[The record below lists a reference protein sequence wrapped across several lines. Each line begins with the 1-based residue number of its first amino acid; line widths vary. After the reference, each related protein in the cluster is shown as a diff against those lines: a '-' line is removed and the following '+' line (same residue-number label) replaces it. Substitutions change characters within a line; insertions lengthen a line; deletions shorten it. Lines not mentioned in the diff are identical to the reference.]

1 VLQLIDIIGVPKRI
15 RTPVTAVKEALRI
28 SKTVHRYPHNAV
40 INWASHAT
48 SSIPLRG
55 KGGQDRARCVL
66 PHSAPHRAAMLVG
79 TDVQLR
85 EIAANGNADA
95 QRSWLNAVTAISRP
109 ACW

>member
-1 VLQLIDIIGVPKRI
+1 
-15 RTPVTAVKEALRI
+15 
-28 SKTVHRYPHNAV
+28 
-40 INWASHAT
+40 
-48 SSIPLRG
+48 
-55 KGGQDRARCVL
+55 
-66 PHSAPHRAAMLVG
+66 MLVG